1 MRVLLDTNVILDAML
16 QRAPW
21 CKEADA
27 ILQAAALSQVA
38 CAATTLSLAIS
49 FYVGRKVVGNTA
61 ARAAVQSYLGA
72 FTILPVDRQTLIDAD
87 ALPGKDF
94 EDNILIAAAVTA
106 ALDAIVTR
114 NVADFTHSP
123 IPVWEPAELLKRIPS
138 AGSGPVA
145 GAGPA
150 IGVP

>member
-21 CKEADA
+21 HHEADA
-27 ILQAAALSQVA
+27 ILQAAAMGQVT
-38 CAATTLSLAIS
+38 CAATALSLATS

-61 ARAAVQSYLGA
+61 ARSAVQRYLAA
-72 FTILPVDRQTLIDAD
+72 FAILPIDKQTLLDAD

-114 NVADFTHSP
+114 NLADFAHSP
-123 IPVWEPAELLKRIPS
+123 IPAWAPAELLKRLPTT
-138 AGSGPVA
+138 GSPPVTGP
-145 GAGPA
+145 GPA
-150 IGVP
+150 TGVL